1 MDLRQSLSL
10 PLPNV
15 GSSTLSNLFVRTN
28 ELGDE
33 VYENHFFCLELFYE
47 LRSQVALESCRA
59 ELEEQTGLVLEVEL
73 IFLFMSLINPQCF
86 HPPSRCSVIIYQRCP
101 FRQVKHLS
109 GWRREEGKRQR
120 EKRR

>member
-1 MDLRQSLSL
+1 MRPFLIDVVAGWVIKGGPASESVSAR
-10 PLPNV
+10 LPNV

-28 ELGDE
+28 ELGDK

-73 IFLFMSLINPQCF
+73 NFAPLITYLC
-86 HPPSRCSVIIYQRCP
+86 
-101 FRQVKHLS
+101 HLS
-109 GWRREEGKRQR
+109 TRSAFILLHDAL
-120 EKRR
+120 

>member
-28 ELGDE
+28 ELADKE
-33 VYENHFFCLELFYE
+33 YENQLFCFKLIYAI
-47 LRSQVALESCRA
+47 RSQVALESCRA

-73 IFLFMSLINPQCF
+73 NFAPLITYLC
-86 HPPSRCSVIIYQRCP
+86 
-101 FRQVKHLS
+101 HLS
-109 GWRREEGKRQR
+109 TRSAFILLHDAL
-120 EKRR
+120 

>member
-28 ELGDE
+28 ELGDK
-33 VYENHFFCLELFYE
+33 VYENHFFCLELIYE

-73 IFLFMSLINPQCF
+73 NFAPLITYLC
-86 HPPSRCSVIIYQRCP
+86 
-101 FRQVKHLS
+101 HLS
-109 GWRREEGKRQR
+109 TCSAFHLLHNAL
-120 EKRR
+120 